1 MSRLKP
7 HLFLLCFGNDIMVHD
22 WSFKYF
28 LEQMQFVSLN
38 LLKVDILLGEDLYL
52 LKCGM
57 RKYELDLFCH
67 TGVLSDKA
75 GFGGINEL

>member
-1 MSRLKP
+1 
-7 HLFLLCFGNDIMVHD
+7 
-22 WSFKYF
+22 
-28 LEQMQFVSLN
+28 MQFVSLN

-75 GFGGINEL
+75 GFGGINES